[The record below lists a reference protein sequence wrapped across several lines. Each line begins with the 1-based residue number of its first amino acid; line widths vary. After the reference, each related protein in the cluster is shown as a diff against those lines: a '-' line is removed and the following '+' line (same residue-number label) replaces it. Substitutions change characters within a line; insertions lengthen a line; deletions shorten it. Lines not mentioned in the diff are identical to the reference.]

1 MKAVLIRNIKFSIL
15 ELIVFSGILLYG
27 ILKAISGGM
36 DINVYLFASKQ
47 LFEEVNFYQNN
58 PYNEY
63 LYSPTFAF
71 LLRPLS
77 ILPFEIGRS
86 IWVAVNIALAFRLFK
101 LLWSQFDFTSL
112 SQQQKYIFGLLIFIA
127 GFGFLNH
134 NLILGQISVFILW
147 LSFEGLYQ
155 SEIKNRPI
163 VGAFLIALGTN
174 IKIIPILTIYYLF
187 VVKSYR
193 TFIWSLLFSVTLLFL
208 PLLYFEPS
216 FIVDMTLFWME
227 KINPQSAKYV
237 IENDGGTVSLNS
249 FLASYFYFPNEP
261 FPRQIFLIKMEYLQL
276 LIKGFQVLI
285 ALLILLPF
293 LRKGNSTSTK
303 FWQWNFIWVAT
314 LLIFPHQQQYALI
327 YLLPSFF
334 WFLFCFHK
342 TQWNGISKGLLY
354 GIGICYLISGLLGRD
369 IVGNT
374 IVDFFNYYKW
384 NSIVCLFT
392 LAVLFYVNPR
402 KVLA

>member
-1 MKAVLIRNIKFSIL
+1 MKLVLIRNHQFSIL
-15 ELIVFSGILLYG
+15 ELFIFSVILIYG
-27 ILKAISGGM
+27 ILKGIAGGM
-36 DINVYLFASKQ
+36 DINVYLHASRQ

-77 ILPFEIGRS
+77 ILPLEVGRS
-86 IWVAVNIALAFRLFK
+86 IWIALNILLAFRLFK
-101 LLWSQFDFTSL
+101 LFWSQLDFS
-112 SQQQKYIFGLLIFIA
+112 SFSDKQKYIFGLLVFIA

-155 SEIKNRPI
+155 SEVKNRPI
-163 VGAFLIALGTN
+163 IGGLLIALGTN

-193 TFIWSLLFSVTLLFL
+193 AFIWSLLFSVILLLL
-208 PLLYFEPS
+208 PMLYFESS
-216 FIVDMTLFWME
+216 FVVDMTLFWME

-249 FLASYFYFPNEP
+249 FLASYLYFPNDQ
-261 FPRQIFLIKMEYLQL
+261 FPRQIMSMKMEYLQL

-285 ALLILLPF
+285 ALLILVPF
-293 LRKGNSTSTK
+293 LRKGNSTQTK

-314 LLIFPHQQQYALI
+314 LLIFPHQQQYALV
-327 YLLPSFF
+327 YLLPAFF
-334 WFLFCFHK
+334 WMLFSFQRAQLDGSLK
-342 TQWNGISKGLLY
+342 VLLY
-354 GIGICYLISGLLGRD
+354 GLLICYLISGLLGRD
-369 IVGNT
+369 VLGST

-392 LAVLFYVNPR
+392 LVGLFYLNPK
-402 KVLA
+402 KVGA